1 MILLVRPRLEER
13 GEYFKRAYGGKE
25 MKHKEIFNK
34 AYERLTELEASGIL
48 SSSNRRSTVAT

>member
-1 MILLVRPRLEER
+1 MILLVRPRLEEP
-13 GEYFKRAYGGKE
+13 GNILNGHTGGR

-48 SSSNRRSTVAT
+48 SSSNRRSTVAK